1 MKKNT
6 KIKIIF
12 GLITFSIIAF
22 GISAKKTY
30 TSYQSYVDNEININI
45 ADWDINVDN
54 QNIAKVTETIKL
66 SNVVWEG
73 EHTNPNTA
81 APGSKGTVRVNID
94 PRNTEV
100 AIEYTLKYIDHTK
113 DPECV
118 LTITNI
124 YLENEELTKIDEE
137 TYYGIITVDQIKEG
151 NVKTL
156 VLEVEWINDEENN
169 EFDSAIG
176 LNNEGVRFLE
186 IEFNA
191 SQYLGE

>member
-1 MKKNT
+1 MKKNI

-12 GLITFSIIAF
+12 SLIIFSIIAI
-22 GISAKKTY
+22 GLGAKKTY
-30 TSYQSYVDNEININI
+30 TSYQSFVNNEIKINI
-45 ADWDINVDN
+45 ADWNINIDN

-66 SNVVWEG
+66 SHVQWEG
-73 EHTNPNTA
+73 EHTNPKKA
-81 APGSKGTVRVNID
+81 APGSKGRVKVSID

-100 AIEYTLKYIDHTK
+100 AVEYTMKYIDHTK

-124 YLENEELTKIDEE
+124 YLEDEELIKIDEE
-137 TYYGIITVDQIKEG
+137 TYYGIISIDEIKEG
-151 NVKTL
+151 RVKTL
-156 VLEVEWINDEENN
+156 VLEVEWINDESNN
-169 EFDSAIG
+169 EFDSEIG
-176 LNNEGVRFLE
+176 LNGEDVRFLE